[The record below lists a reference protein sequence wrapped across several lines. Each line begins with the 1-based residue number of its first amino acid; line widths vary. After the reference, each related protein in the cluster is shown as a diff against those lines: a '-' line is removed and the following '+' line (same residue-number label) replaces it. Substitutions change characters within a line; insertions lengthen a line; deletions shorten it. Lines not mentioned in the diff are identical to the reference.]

1 MACPVQQDTKRRDK
15 LTQYRLAC
23 EVRERRQWY
32 TVTIVPVIFRAL
44 CAGMKKT
51 KNELTKLLTEQEL
64 VLKTANKT
72 EKTVPMDSETLLRKV
87 LSGTVQNETEDN
99 RLFSW

>member
-1 MACPVQQDTKRRDK
+1 MACPEQQDTKRRDK

-23 EVRERRQWY
+23 EMREWRQRY

-44 CAGMKKT
+44 SVGMKKT
-51 KNELTKLLTEQEL
+51 KNELTKLLTDQEL
-64 VLKTANKT
+64 VLKTGNKT

-87 LSGTVQNETEDN
+87 LSGIVQNETEDN
-99 RLFSW
+99 RTFSW